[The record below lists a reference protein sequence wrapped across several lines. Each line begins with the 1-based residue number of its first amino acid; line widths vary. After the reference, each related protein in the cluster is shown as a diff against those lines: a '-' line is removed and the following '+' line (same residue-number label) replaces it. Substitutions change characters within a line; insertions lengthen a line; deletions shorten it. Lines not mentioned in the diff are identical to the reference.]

1 MEKLMVSDSG
11 HLLMARPSTDASSVD
26 DRSEPDPHSYRTPL
40 VYPHR
45 YFERYDRPSLARAAG
60 IVLAEAVVLS
70 VAIWVFV
77 QQVMGR
83 IDIPASE
90 QAQVE
95 SVLTGQVVLIF
106 FMVFLGWLIL
116 AAIFHVFVWFAD
128 GNGGFGTTL
137 AVVGEAELAA
147 LVLMPISLFVLFGA
161 VGQVPSDP
169 QAAAEFLS
177 QRAGFNTPLLA
188 LVGFVSQVWVSVI
201 TGFGLAD
208 AHDVDLGKML
218 ALAIVL
224 GVLFFLIT

>member
-1 MEKLMVSDSG
+1 M
-11 HLLMARPSTDASSVD
+11 
-26 DRSEPDPHSYRTPL
+26 
-40 VYPHR
+40 YPHR
-45 YFERYDRPSLARAAG
+45 YLERHDRPSLSRGAG
-60 IVLAEAVVLS
+60 IVLTEAVVLS

-83 IDIPASE
+83 IDIPATARS
-90 QAQVE
+90 QVE
-95 SVLTGQVVLIF
+95 SVLTGQVVLLF

-147 LVLMPISLFVLFGA
+147 LVMLPVSLFALFGT

-169 QAAAEFLS
+169 QAAAQFLS
-177 QRAGFNTPLLA
+177 RRAGFNTPLLV
-188 LVGFVSQVWVSVI
+188 LVGFVSQLWVSII
-201 TGFGLAD
+201 TGYGLAD
-208 AHDVDLGKML
+208 AHDVDRGKML